1 MAFYLITRGGADKS
15 ERNAQQ
21 MREVLAHLDIED
33 IEHQCVSVRHEFEW
47 CLGAYRCGLLTGENV
62 EVSTELRH
70 LNYGS
75 RERVL
80 ALWLLLSRRELD
92 EIEGEPWLPGYED
105 RRVERSRSC
114 VGQSYEES

>member
-1 MAFYLITRGGADKS
+1 
-15 ERNAQQ
+15 

-33 IEHQCVSVRHEFEW
+33 IEHQCVSVRHKFEW
-47 CLGAYRCGLLTGENV
+47 CLGSFPGCLPTREIV
-62 EVSTELRH
+62 EFSTEPRH
-70 LNYGS
+70 LNSGS

-105 RRVERSRSC
+105 PRVERSRSC